1 MKKFFKKYN
10 IEYNLVKIIN
20 IGYIE
25 SIIFILGIFL
35 GDMTDKLFGKF
46 NEEEEDKKILLR
58 VFFELFLQL
67 WFIGFVIFIIRQLIV
82 FIPSPLNN
90 LFGFKHSEVY
100 ELRDIPIFIVIY
112 LHFQKGYKQKLE
124 YTYLRVSNLIGNTPM
139 HKIYL

>member
-1 MKKFFKKYN
+1 MNKFLKKYN
-10 IEYNLVKIIN
+10 IGYNLVKIIN

-46 NEEEEDKKILLR
+46 DEEKENKKLLLT
-58 VFFELFLQL
+58 VIFELFLQL
-67 WFIGFVIFIIRQLIV
+67 WFIGFIIFLVRKLIV

-90 LFGFKHSEVY
+90 LCGFRHSEYY

-112 LHFQKGYKQKLE
+112 LHFQKGYKQRLE
-124 YTYLRVSNLIGNTPM
+124 YAYLRISKLIGFSPM